1 MNAAENILEVDGLKV
16 CFQSGKRTV
25 SAVENVSFSVRK
37 GETLA
42 IVGESGCGKS
52 VSSLA
57 LMGLLPERAATVSAN
72 ALRFTL
78 KNGERV
84 DLLNLS
90 PAEQRRMRG
99 DEMAM
104 IFQEPMTSLNPMHT
118 VGDQIAEA
126 VCIHRGA
133 SKAQA
138 RVVVLEMMRLV
149 GISDAEARLKAL
161 PHELSGGM
169 RQRIM
174 IAMALVCRPNLL
186 IADEPTTALDVT
198 IQAQILDLIRTLRDE
213 IGMAILFITHDLG
226 VVAEIA
232 DNVIVMY
239 AGQVVE
245 RGTVRDILQSPQHPY
260 TQGLLRSL
268 PEAAPIDADQLEL
281 YSIPGTVPD
290 LTALPSGCRFHPR
303 CGEFVAGVCDQNKV
317 ALEVKS
323 DTHAVRCLMRIT
335 RSKHVAA

>member
-1 MNAAENILEVDGLKV
+1 MNFTDNILEVDGLKV
-16 CFQSGKRTV
+16 RFQSGKSTI
-25 SAVENVSFSVRK
+25 SAVEDVSFSVRK

-57 LMGLLPERAATVSAN
+57 LMGLLPERTATVSAN

-78 KNGERV
+78 KNGEQV
-84 DLLNLS
+84 NLLDLS
-90 PAEQRRMRG
+90 AAEQRRLRG

-104 IFQEPMTSLNPMHT
+104 IFQEPMTSLNPMHS

-126 VCIHRGA
+126 VCIHRNA
-133 SKAQA
+133 TRAEA

-213 IGMAILFITHDLG
+213 IGMAVLFITHDLG

-232 DNVIVMY
+232 DNVLVMY

-268 PEAAPIDADQLEL
+268 PETAPMDGDQHEL

-290 LTALPSGCRFHPR
+290 LSALPSGCRFHPR
-303 CGEFVAGVCDQNKV
+303 CGEFVMGVCDRQMV
-317 ALEVKS
+317 PLEVS
-323 DTHAVRCLMRIT
+323 STTHAVRCLMRTT
-335 RSKHVAA
+335 RSKYDAA